1 VYEFEDKEPLV
12 GVELRACKRC
22 GRSGWIAFTLKFGC
36 YYTAFA
42 YCEEC
47 HALFFSSGEDYC
59 RKDAIRELRRLIND
73 RSAPNVP

>member
-1 VYEFEDKEPLV
+1 MYEFGDKEPLI

-22 GRSGWIAFTLKFGC
+22 GSSGWIAFTSKFGC

-47 HALFFSSGEDYC
+47 DALYFSSGEDYY
-59 RKDAIRELRRLIND
+59 RKDAIRELCNLINGGH
-73 RSAPNVP
+73 APNVP